1 VTVVVCD
8 QGAGIPDP
16 RKAQLIH
23 TFAHTTDTQALQQGP
38 QQGQGERQ
46 GEGQGERQGRFFWRG
61 LGRGLG
67 RGQGSGLG
75 LVFAQ
80 QIIELHGGE
89 VVFESTVGAGST
101 FGFKVR
107 VELCLDSSRL
117 ISLE

>member
-1 VTVVVCD
+1 MRWVTVVVSD
-8 QGAGIPDP
+8 QGAGISDP

-23 TFAHTTDTQALQQGP
+23 TFAHTTDTQAPQQAP
-38 QQGQGERQ
+38 QQGQGEV
-46 GEGQGERQGRFFWRG
+46 QGERQGRGFWRG

-89 VVFESTVGAGST
+89 VVFESTVGVGST

-107 VELCLDSSRL
+107 VELCLDFFRL